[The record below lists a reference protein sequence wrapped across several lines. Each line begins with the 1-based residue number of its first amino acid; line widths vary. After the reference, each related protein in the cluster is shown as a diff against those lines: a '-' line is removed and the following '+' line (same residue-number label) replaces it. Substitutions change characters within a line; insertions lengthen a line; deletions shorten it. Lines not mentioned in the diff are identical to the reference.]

1 MKKLKTLI
9 QILLLVIIPGITL
22 AIESFPPIVPE
33 GETIPDIQDVINQ
46 ISHASPINSI
56 DFSPDGRTI
65 ASGTWDNIIQLWDV
79 STGREIKRFEGHT
92 GDIRSVNFSPD
103 GRTIASGSDDN
114 TIRLWDVSTG
124 RELKRFEGHTSRII
138 SVTFSPDGRTIAS
151 GSLDKLIRLWDVS
164 TGRELKRFEGH
175 TNSIRSV
182 NFSPDGRIIVSGSG
196 DKTIRLWDM
205 STGREIKRF
214 EGHTGSIRSVNF
226 SPDGRTI
233 ASGSDDKTIRLWNV
247 STGNEIKRFEGH
259 TDFIISVKFSPDGR
273 TIASGSTDN
282 TFRLWDMST
291 GREIKRF
298 EGHADSIRSVNFSP
312 EGRTIASGSFDKTI
326 RLWDVSTGRDI
337 KRFEGH
343 TNWIQSVN
351 FSPDCRTIASG
362 STDNIIRLWDV
373 STGREIKR
381 FEGHTGSIRSVNF
394 SPDGRTIAS
403 GSFDKTIRLWDVSTG
418 REIKRFEGH
427 TNWIQSVNFSPDG
440 RTIASG
446 SSDDTI
452 RLWDVATGRKIKRY
466 EGHRNWIRSVNYS
479 PDCRTLASGSYD
491 KTIRLWD
498 VSTGREIKR
507 FEGHTN
513 TIWSVNFSPDGRT
526 IASGSTDKTI
536 RLWDVST
543 GREIKR
549 FEGHTDVISSVNF
562 SPDGRTI
569 ASGSSDKTI
578 RLWDVSTGREI
589 KRFEGHTNWIRSVN
603 FSPDGRTIASGSDD
617 GKIIIHEKMI
627 MIPGQRGTWLSY
639 NIQTKK
645 CLRYDDGTFLVNNNE
660 GHLSPVLPDAA
671 KQLTG
676 VVGGPLSSLP
686 EHLHVLESMSTHF
699 MIHLQNPH
707 SHQLFWIH
715 IFQVIDTDID
725 CPLIFHPPPTQV
737 VLAPGASISLSCSV
751 SALMPYS
758 KTTAGA
764 YQLRLSMVS
773 ANCSPKALTIPVTIQ
788 APDIHI
794 QNAVVTLEDKPALR
808 VSVINTGAM
817 DISNKVEFQA
827 IMGETVLDSIN
838 RSQLQAGQAVDLA
851 FALPESLKITDMTQ
865 LSFSAKKFSH
875 PIHQWFFD
883 SVPYQGPMPSWQ
895 LYALL
900 AGIVFTLFMLLFVT
914 HKYFH
919 PLVLQLSKKPENL
932 IQLSAVELIKAQKLL
947 TRTKGLDT
955 ILSFN
960 HISPSAF
967 ASCTQFFQTTNPEQH
982 AKIIADRLAA
992 RFETIDHTDIP
1003 MFKLH
1008 MPTDFL
1014 LNMDNC
1020 LLAFVPIDMDAND
1033 FFAHLKKVRDT
1044 HFQVCVIISFDQA
1057 DEKQGAIIQQ
1067 KASDPGNWFVAPT
1080 HNELLSFLLFPD
1092 SQNKLAGIIANQV
1105 KVTRISPY
1113 QTRGGVNK
1121 DSVFFGREQLLAHI
1135 MQREPANYLL
1145 VGGRQL
1151 GKSSLLKLLE
1161 RRYAQDPG
1169 ILCYY
1174 ITLGQDIDITQR
1186 MAQALNLPQNS
1197 QMNDIAHHI
1206 RQKTTDQRLIFLL
1219 DETDVLIKDQ
1229 AQKNYPILH
1238 NFRSLSEE
1246 NRCTF
1251 IMAGFWELYYAA
1263 SYDYQSP
1270 IKNFAETLFIADL
1283 EPDACRKLAVI
1294 PMQLLNYAYESD
1306 TLVDLMIEA
1315 TGRRANLIA
1324 ITCDALLQKADMQKR
1339 VITKDDLDEILDSNA
1354 IRASLAGWE
1363 QIKLDRVVVYAT
1375 IHMDRFTISDVI
1387 DRLSHTNFKYE
1398 VEDLKQ
1404 SLMRLELS
1412 FILVR
1417 KHQYYRYCVPVFK
1430 KIILE
1435 SDPER
1440 MLEGE
1445 VVE

>member
-46 ISHASPINSI
+46 ISHASLICI

-65 ASGTWDNIIQLWDV
+65 ASGDKAIRLWDV

-92 GDIRSVNFSPD
+92 RY
-103 GRTIASGSDDN
+103 
-114 TIRLWDVSTG
+114 
-124 RELKRFEGHTSRII
+124 I
-138 SVTFSPDGRTIAS
+138 S
-151 GSLDKLIRLWDVS
+151 
-164 TGRELKRFEGH
+164 
-175 TNSIRSV
+175 
-182 NFSPDGRIIVSGSG
+182 
-196 DKTIRLWDM
+196 
-205 STGREIKRF
+205 
-214 EGHTGSIRSVNF
+214 SVNF

-233 ASGSDDKTIRLWNV
+233 ASGSDDKTIRLWDV
-247 STGNEIKRFEGH
+247 
-259 TDFIISVKFSPDGR
+259 
-273 TIASGSTDN
+273 
-282 TFRLWDMST
+282 ST

-298 EGHADSIRSVNFSP
+298 EGHTEYIRSVNFSP
-312 EGRTIASGSFDKTI
+312 DGQTIASGSSDKTI
-326 RLWDVSTGRDI
+326 RIWDVSTGREI

-343 TNWIQSVN
+343 TASIRSVN

-362 STDNIIRLWDV
+362 SDDKTIRLWDVSTGKEIKLFEGHTASIRSVNFSPDGRTVASGSGDFFSSVSSDKTIRIWDVSTGREIKRFEGHTRYISSVNFSPDGRTIASGSLDETIRLWDV

-381 FEGHTGSIRSVNF
+381 FEGHTHFISSVNF

-403 GSFDKTIRLWDVSTG
+403 GSADKTIRLWDVSTG

-427 TNWIQSVNFSPDG
+427 TGDINSVNFSPDG

-446 SSDDTI
+446 SLDNTI
-452 RLWDVATGRKIKRY
+452 RLWDVSTGREIKRF
-466 EGHRNWIRSVNYS
+466 EGHTNSINSVNFS
-479 PDCRTLASGSYD
+479 PDGRAIASGSYD

-507 FEGHTN
+507 FEGHTSSIN
-513 TIWSVNFSPDGRT
+513 SVNFSPDGRT
-526 IASGSTDKTI
+526 IASGSGDVFFSGKTIRLWDVSTGKEIKRFEGHTHDINSVNFSPDGRTIASGSSDNTI

-549 FEGHTDVISSVNF
+549 FEGHTDI
-562 SPDGRTI
+562 I
-569 ASGSSDKTI
+569 Y
-578 RLWDVSTGREI
+578 
-589 KRFEGHTNWIRSVN
+589 SVN

-645 CLRYDDGTFLVNNNE
+645 CLRYDDGTFLVNNNK
-660 GHLSPVLPDAA
+660 GNLSPVLPDAA
-671 KQLTG
+671 KHLTG

-686 EHLHVLESMSTHF
+686 EHLHVLESIPTHF

-707 SHQLFWIH
+707 SHKLFWIH

-725 CPLIFHPPPTQV
+725 CPLIFHPPPAQV
-737 VLAPGASISLSCSV
+737 ILAPGASISLSCSV

-808 VSVINTGAM
+808 VSVINNGAM

-883 SVPYQGPMPSWQ
+883 SVPYQSPMPSWQ

-982 AKIIADRLAA
+982 AKIIADRLSA

-1014 LNMDNC
+1014 LNMENC
-1020 LLAFVPIDMDAND
+1020 LLAFVPIVMDAND

-1092 SQNKLAGIIANQV
+1092 SQNKLAGIIASQV

-1270 IKNFAETLFIADL
+1270 IKNFAETLFIAAL

-1440 MLEGE
+1440 MLEME
-1445 VVE
+1445 

>member
-1 MKKLKTLI
+1 
-9 QILLLVIIPGITL
+9 
-22 AIESFPPIVPE
+22 
-33 GETIPDIQDVINQ
+33 
-46 ISHASPINSI
+46 
-56 DFSPDGRTI
+56 
-65 ASGTWDNIIQLWDV
+65 V

-92 GDIRSVNFSPD
+92 RYIRSVNFSPD

-124 RELKRFEGHTSRII
+124 RE
-138 SVTFSPDGRTIAS
+138 
-151 GSLDKLIRLWDVS
+151 
-164 TGRELKRFEGH
+164 
-175 TNSIRSV
+175 
-182 NFSPDGRIIVSGSG
+182 
-196 DKTIRLWDM
+196 
-205 STGREIKRF
+205 IKRF
-214 EGHTGSIRSVNF
+214 AEYTGDINSVNF

-233 ASGSDDKTIRLWNV
+233 ASGSDD
-247 STGNEIKRFEGH
+247 
-259 TDFIISVKFSPDGR
+259 
-273 TIASGSTDN
+273 
-282 TFRLWDMST
+282 
-291 GREIKRF
+291 
-298 EGHADSIRSVNFSP
+298 
-312 EGRTIASGSFDKTI
+312 
-326 RLWDVSTGRDI
+326 
-337 KRFEGH
+337 
-343 TNWIQSVN
+343 Q
-351 FSPDCRTIASG
+351 
-362 STDNIIRLWDV
+362 
-373 STGREIKR
+373 
-381 FEGHTGSIRSVNF
+381 
-394 SPDGRTIAS
+394 
-403 GSFDKTIRLWDVSTG
+403 TIRLWDVSTG

-427 TNWIQSVNFSPDG
+427 TNLIRSVNFSPDG

-446 SSDDTI
+446 SS
-452 RLWDVATGRKIKRY
+452 
-466 EGHRNWIRSVNYS
+466 
-479 PDCRTLASGSYD
+479 D

-526 IASGSTDKTI
+526 IASGS
-536 RLWDVST
+536 
-543 GREIKR
+543 
-549 FEGHTDVISSVNF
+549 
-562 SPDGRTI
+562 
-569 ASGSSDKTI
+569 
-578 RLWDVSTGREI
+578 
-589 KRFEGHTNWIRSVN
+589 
-603 FSPDGRTIASGSDD
+603 DD
-617 GKIIIHEKMI
+617 GKIIIHENMI
-627 MIPGQRGTWLSY
+627 MIPGQRGTCLSY

-660 GHLSPVLPDAA
+660 GDISPVLPDAA

-676 VVGGPLSSLP
+676 DVGRPLSSLP
-686 EHLHVLESMSTHF
+686 EQLHVLESIPTHF

-707 SHQLFWIH
+707 SHKLFWIH

-725 CPLIFHPPPTQV
+725 CPLIFHPPPAQG

-865 LSFSAKKFSH
+865 LSFSAKKFSN

-883 SVPYQGPMPSWQ
+883 SVPYQSPMPSWQ

-1020 LLAFVPIDMDAND
+1020 LLAFAPIDMDAND

-1080 HNELLSFLLFPD
+1080 HKELLSFLLFPD
-1092 SQNKLAGIIANQV
+1092 SQNKLAGIIASQV

-1229 AQKNYPILH
+1229 AQKDYPILH

-1306 TLVDLMIEA
+1306 TIVDLMIEA

-1363 QIKLDRVVVYAT
+1363 QIKLDRVIVYAT
-1375 IHMDRFTISDVI
+1375 IHMDKFTISDVI
-1387 DRLSHTNFKYE
+1387 DRLSHTSFKYE

-1404 SLMRLELS
+1404 SLMRMELS
-1412 FILVR
+1412 FILIR